1 MIKFDLVHKRIIWF
15 VFSLLI
21 LIPGLVSIGFRGFNL
36 GIDFTGGSLLD
47 LKFKQPVTVEQVRTF
62 LNSENIQNPVIQMVG
77 SEESDKGQEVLIRTR
92 ALDVAEERALLDKA
106 KTAIGDYDMLRAEKV
121 GAIIG
126 SELTRNAI
134 LAVLISAAL
143 MIVYIT
149 IRFEFTF
156 AISGI
161 IALFHD
167 VFIVLGLFSIFG
179 WEIDATFV
187 AAILTILGYSIN
199 DTIVIFDRIRENL
212 KKMKKGE
219 DLPTLVNISLWQT
232 MRRSIYTVSTVMFC
246 TASLYFFG
254 GESTKNFS
262 LALLIGFFC
271 GTYSSIFNASQIWL
285 SLKTRSFTK

>member
-1 MIKFDLVHKRIIWF
+1 MIKFDLVHKRILWF
-15 VFSLLI
+15 TFSLLI
-21 LIPGLVSIGFRGFNL
+21 LLPGLVSIGYKGFNL

-47 LKFKQPVTVEQVRTF
+47 LKFKQPVTVEQVRSF
-62 LNSENIQNPVIQMVG
+62 LHSENVQNPVIQMAG
-77 SEESDKGQEVLIRTR
+77 ASSSDRGQEVMIRTR
-92 ALDVAEERALLDKA
+92 ALESSEEKALLEKA
-106 KTAIGDYDMLRAEKV
+106 KTTLGDYELLRAEKV
-121 GAIIG
+121 GAVIG

-212 KKMKKGE
+212 KKMKKTD
-219 DLPTLVNISLWQT
+219 DLPTLVNQSLWQT
-232 MRRSIYTVSTVMFC
+232 MRRSIYTVATVMFC
-246 TASLYFFG
+246 VAALYFFG
-254 GESTKNFS
+254 GESTRNFS

-271 GTYSSIFNASQIWL
+271 GTYSSVFNASQIWI
-285 SLKTRSFTK
+285 SLKTKSLTK

>member
-21 LIPGLVSIGFRGFNL
+21 LVPGIISIIVQGFNF
-36 GIDFTGGSLLD
+36 GIDFTGGSMLD
-47 LKFKQPVTVEQVRTF
+47 LRFKQPVSVEQVRAY
-62 LNSENIQNPVIQMVG
+62 LHENNVQNPVIQLAGDVQG
-77 SEESDKGQEVLIRTR
+77 DTAREVIIRTR
-92 ALDVAEERALLDKA
+92 TLDSAEEKTLLEKA
-106 KTAIGDYDMLRAEKV
+106 KIEVGAYDLLRAEKV
-121 GAIIG
+121 GAVIG

-143 MIVYIT
+143 MRVYIT

-167 VFIVLGLFSIFG
+167 VFIVLGIFSLFR

-232 MRRSIYTVSTVMFC
+232 MRRSIYTVATVLFC
-246 TASLYFFG
+246 TAALYCFG
-254 GESTKNFS
+254 GESTRGFS

-271 GTYSSIFNASQIWL
+271 GAYSSVFNASQIWISIKTK
-285 SLKTRSFTK
+285 SLTR